1 MLLFLE
7 DEVLPKILDYFH
19 NMTRKYFSYHTA
31 CARKEVRIYVT
42 PRTHCDY
49 YSANKSKLR

>member
-31 CARKEVRIYVT
+31 CARKEVQILSLVPIT
-42 PRTHCDY
+42 ESNEEMTAWHV
-49 YSANKSKLR
+49 